1 VLNRNVLLGNDFF
14 HLDLQESLAMF
25 KAIDEALGDESR
37 PFRECV
43 IYVLAQCARYKARVP
58 PVDHLKSVAFT
69 LAKKHMKSEAD
80 FFLFIKLALRKVVD
94 KSLIGVELVAD
105 ETKEPTKGI

>member
-1 VLNRNVLLGNDFF
+1 
-14 HLDLQESLAMF
+14 MF
-25 KAIDEALGDESR
+25 KAIDEALEDESR

-58 PVDHLKSVAFT
+58 PVDHLKSLAYT

-80 FFLFIKLALRKVVD
+80 FFLFIKLALKTD
-94 KSLIGVELVAD
+94 VEKPLFGAAVAA
-105 ETKEPTKGI
+105 EKGRENCKGICITDTQLSVLKYFFQRDGARA

>member
-1 VLNRNVLLGNDFF
+1 LYVFAHNF
-14 HLDLQESLAMF
+14 DLKESLEMF
-25 KAIDEALGDESR
+25 KIIDEALGDESR

-58 PVDHLKSVAFT
+58 PVDHLKSLAFT

-80 FFLFIKLALRKVVD
+80 FFLFVKLALKKDAD
-94 KSLIGVELVAD
+94 KSVFGSEVGAD
-105 ETKEPTKGI
+105 EAKEISKGILQTD

>member
-1 VLNRNVLLGNDFF
+1 MKY
-14 HLDLQESLAMF
+14 LDLKESLAMF

-43 IYVLAQCARYKARVP
+43 IYVLAQCARYKASVP
-58 PVDHLKSVAFT
+58 PVDHLKSLAFT

-80 FFLFIKLALRKVVD
+80 FFLFVKLALRKEAD
-94 KSLIGVELVAD
+94 KSLFGVELLAD
-105 ETKEPTKGI
+105 KAKEISKGR